1 MTTADINAELS
12 FVEVWVNGTSKLDM
26 VRNNLLEVTVEQ
38 DLFLPDACTIR
49 LADVEDQPTLSAE
62 GYFTILDSDA
72 LAIGAELK
80 IKMGSEDTPEEV
92 FDGEI
97 TAIELEVSNDEYPVL
112 VVRAYDRSYRMRRE
126 RKTKAFVNSTDGDI
140 ARTIA
145 QASGLSA
152 AVVATTIVHPHL
164 FQDNLTDWEFLRS
177 RAARIGY
184 DMFVSGRT
192 LKFQPMGTDSTTI
205 SAKLGDTLHR
215 ARVRMSAQNQ
225 VTQVAVHG
233 WDPASKSP
241 IVASANQATKPAQVG
256 EQRSGA
262 AMARSMGT
270 GKYVLSGRVVDTQ
283 ADAQNVAKAVY
294 DAVAGDFLQVDGVC
308 SGTPSLRPGRM
319 INLTGIGRRLSGKY
333 HLTAVTHRRRR
344 GESYVSSFVVNGRRP
359 STLVGSISAGAIAP
373 PAGHPSVVVG
383 VVTDSKDPDT
393 LGRVKIKFPWLD
405 GTNPSSTGGVATT
418 WARLASP
425 MAGASRGLIWLPEV
439 NDEVLVAFEHGDIN
453 RPFIVGGLWNGRDKP
468 PQPAGGAALVNPSG
482 KVERRLFQSAGGH
495 TLLFD
500 DSETSPAITVTT
512 KSGHVLKMD
521 DTTASP
527 SVQVKTKAGHSIKLD
542 DTPASPSITLVDKTT
557 SNSIKINSLTNAVE
571 VKCTGNMSLEAT
583 GNMTIKG
590 TAINIEATASFTVKA
605 NGMGTVQAGGP
616 LAVKGALV
624 QIN

>member
-12 FVEVWVNGTSKLDM
+12 FVELWVNGTSKLDI
-26 VRNNLLEVTVEQ
+26 VRDNLLEVTVEQ

-49 LADVEDQPTLSAE
+49 LADIQDQPTLSAE
-62 GYFTILDSDA
+62 GYFTLLDSDA

-80 IKMGSEDTPEEV
+80 VKMGSEDTPEEV

-97 TAIELEVSNDEYPVL
+97 TAIELEVSNDDFPVL

-126 RKTKAFVNSTDGDI
+126 RKTKGFVNSTDGDI
-140 ARTIA
+140 ARSIA

-152 AVVATTIVHPHL
+152 SVVATTIVHPHI
-164 FQDNLTDWEFLRS
+164 FQDNLTDWEFLRN

-184 DMFVSGRT
+184 DMLVSGRT
-192 LKFQPMGTDSTTI
+192 LKFQPMGSDSTTI
-205 SAKLGDTLHR
+205 VAKLGETLHR

-241 IVASANQATKPAQVG
+241 IVANSSQATKPAQVG
-256 EQRSGA
+256 EARSGA
-262 AMARSMGT
+262 AMASSMGT
-270 GKYVLSGRVVDTQ
+270 GRYVLSGRVVDTQ

-359 STLVGSISAGAIAP
+359 STLASSLSPSAITAP
-373 PAGHPSVVVG
+373 YGHPSVVVA

-393 LGRVKIKFPWLD
+393 LGRVKVKFPWLD
-405 GTNPSSTGGVATT
+405 GTNASSTDGVATT
-418 WARLASP
+418 WARVASP

-453 RPFIVGGLWNGRDKP
+453 RPFVVGGLWNGRDHP
-468 PQPAGGAALVNPSG
+468 PKPAGGAALVNPSG
-482 KVERRLFQSAGGH
+482 KVERRLFQSAAGH

-512 KSGHVLKMD
+512 KSGHILKMD

-527 SVQVKTKAGHSIKLD
+527 SVQVKTKAGHTIKLD

-557 SNSIKINSLTNAVE
+557 TNSIKINSLTNAVE

-583 GNMTIKG
+583 GNMSIKG
-590 TAINIEATASFTVKA
+590 TAITIEATASFTLKG